1 MARTR
6 KEASGVDPD
15 RNSSRRCIPRA
26 VDVGIATFADPL
38 APPTAEALGEGCHRR
53 WVMSPA
59 TKEAV

>member
-15 RNSSRRCIPRA
+15 RNSSRRCIPHA
-26 VDVGIATFADPL
+26 VDVGTATFTDPL
-38 APPTAEALGEGCHRR
+38 APTTAEALGEGCHRR
-53 WVMSPA
+53 WVTSPA